1 MTQPDYKFYKKKILK
16 YLVGN
21 YVIAKT
27 KKSYV
32 SSIINGKYKIVTK
45 DGSEQI
51 PASILL
57 DNIKKI
63 FGVDDAAA
71 IKKILRYWS
80 KNKLSSKNWLDWCI
94 DSSGGLV
101 NMPYVIQELPQIV
114 EWDHFTPSVRVLSRY
129 GQVNLNQRYYST
141 IDAAR
146 LEEEVLEFNIK
157 IKPIAPVQHIDLK
170 ITINNEQT

>member
-21 YVIAKT
+21 YVIVKT
-27 KKSYV
+27 KKTYI
-32 SSIINGKYKIVTK
+32 SIINPKYKIFTK
-45 DGSEQI
+45 DGGEQI

-63 FGVDDAAA
+63 FGIDDSETATV
-71 IKKILRYWS
+71 KKIIRYWS
-80 KNKLSSKNWLDWCI
+80 KNKLNNKNWFIWRI
-94 DSSGGLV
+94 NSSGGLV
-101 NMPYVIQELPQIV
+101 NMPYVIQDLPPIV
-114 EWDHFTPSVRVLSRY
+114 WDHFTPNVSVSSRY
-129 GQVNLNQRYYST
+129 AQVNLNQRYYST

-157 IKPIAPVQHIDLK
+157 IKPIAPVQHIDVN
-170 ITINNEQT
+170 ITMNNEQT